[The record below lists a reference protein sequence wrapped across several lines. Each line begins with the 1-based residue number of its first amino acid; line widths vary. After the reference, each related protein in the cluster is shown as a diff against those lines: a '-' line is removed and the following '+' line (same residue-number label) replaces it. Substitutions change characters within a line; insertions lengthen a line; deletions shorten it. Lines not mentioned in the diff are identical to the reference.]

1 MDTKS
6 STWKISYDRG
16 PVCQYAQQVGG
27 SLLQCIR
34 RREEPVM
41 KAVRLFEI
49 DQPPRLVDVPEPT
62 ISGPLD
68 VIVRIAGAG
77 VCRTD
82 LHLVEGVFEAV
93 RDKLP
98 FTLGHENAGW
108 IEEVGAGV
116 ANLAKGDPVIL
127 HPQPSCGFCYA
138 CRAGN
143 DMHCTGNAF
152 FPGFDGTDGGYAEYI
167 RTNARAVVKL
177 APGTDPA
184 SLAPFA
190 DAGITAYHAV
200 KRILPQIIPGSTVV
214 VLGVGGLGHFGV
226 QILKALSCARVIALD
241 TNPDRLESALR
252 LGADEA
258 FHSALDGGVTAVREA
273 TNGEGAHIILDFVGE
288 HGTPDTSLKMLHRGG
303 TYSQIGYGGT
313 LTIRTVDLLLGEYML
328 LGNIVGTY
336 NDLAELME
344 LNRQGKVKITAQQF
358 PLEDAPQVLNQLS
371 AGGIEGRAVLLPPG
385 VRAQA

>member
-1 MDTKS
+1 
-6 STWKISYDRG
+6 
-16 PVCQYAQQVGG
+16 
-27 SLLQCIR
+27 L
-34 RREEPVM
+34 
-41 KAVRLFEI
+41 KAVRLFEVNE
-49 DQPPRLVDVPEPT
+49 PPRLVDVPDPK
-62 ISGPLD
+62 IQSPMD

-82 LHLVEGVFEAV
+82 LHLVEGVFESV
-93 RDKLP
+93 RDHLP

-108 IEEVGAGV
+108 IEEVGSAV
-116 ANLAKGDPVIL
+116 PDLAKGDPVIL
-127 HPQPSCGFCYA
+127 HPQPSCGLCRA

-143 DMHCTGNAF
+143 DMHCTGTSF
-152 FPGFDGTDGGYAEYI
+152 FPGFDGNDGGYAELL
-167 RTNARAVVKL
+167 RTSVRAVIKL

-200 KRILPQIIPGSTVV
+200 KKIMPLIKPGTTVV

-226 QILKALSCARVIALD
+226 QILKAMSCAQVIALD
-241 TNPDRLESALR
+241 SRAERLDFARR

-258 FHSALDGGVTAVREA
+258 FHSALDGGVEAVRSA
-273 TNGEGAHIILDFVGE
+273 TGGAGADVVLDFVGE
-288 HGTPDTSLKMLHRGG
+288 HGTPDNAMKMLHRGG

-313 LTIRTVDLLLGEYML
+313 LTMKTVDLLLGEFNI

-358 PLEDAPQVLNQLS
+358 PLEDAADVLRQLDE
-371 AGGIEGRAVLLPPG
+371 GRIEGRAVLLPPG
-385 VRAQA
+385 VRQASAEPAAAGVAAR